1 MSEESLYTAAL
12 VGCGRIGYS
21 LGLDP
26 KREQPASHTM
36 AMNANPRINLVA
48 GCDTDAQTLCS
59 WHNANP
65 SAAIYR
71 DSLQMYS
78 NVHPDIVVVAVNE
91 SSHEK
96 EAIDAIVSR
105 PKLVI
110 LEKPVALN
118 VREAIKIRDMAA
130 RNSVPVMVNHERR
143 FSADY
148 VLARSLVRKIGEL
161 QSVQGV
167 LSSGMSVYNPHEE
180 DTGAYSLLHDGT
192 HLVDTINFLMHDLLG
207 EGNRSES
214 GESVSGLMKKAM
226 EISGEKDDSVRP
238 MLENPVI
245 TGLYKDEKDCVRQL
259 SAHYSLDCCPSV
271 TLSFSGRSRYFGFEI
286 DIRGTEGRL
295 MIGNGFFKFYRRRES
310 NLYSGFYSLSRE
322 KIDRP
327 QRTGYFSNMIQ
338 NAVDFLDGKS
348 ALVSTL
354 QDGIEALAV
363 LEEIK
368 KEIQNP

>member
-118 VREAIKIRDMAA
+118 VR
-130 RNSVPVMVNHERR
+130 VMEWKEGRAM
-143 FSADY
+143 FSLDFP
-148 VLARSLVRKIGEL
+148 KT
-161 QSVQGV
+161 
-167 LSSGMSVYNPHEE
+167 SGGRQK
-180 DTGAYSLLHDGT
+180 GA
-192 HLVDTINFLMHDLLG
+192 
-207 EGNRSES
+207 GNR
-214 GESVSGLMKKAM
+214 
-226 EISGEKDDSVRP
+226 
-238 MLENPVI
+238 
-245 TGLYKDEKDCVRQL
+245 
-259 SAHYSLDCCPSV
+259 
-271 TLSFSGRSRYFGFEI
+271 
-286 DIRGTEGRL
+286 
-295 MIGNGFFKFYRRRES
+295 
-310 NLYSGFYSLSRE
+310 
-322 KIDRP
+322 
-327 QRTGYFSNMIQ
+327 
-338 NAVDFLDGKS
+338 
-348 ALVSTL
+348 
-354 QDGIEALAV
+354 
-363 LEEIK
+363 
-368 KEIQNP
+368 